1 MLASSADGTPK
12 VSIILPTYN
21 RAGFL
26 PQAFAS
32 IWAQQFID
40 WELIVVDDGSTDG
53 TPELVRRL
61 GAELAQPVR
70 YLRQANAGP
79 YAARNTGLDAARGGY
94 IAFFD
99 SDDVW
104 LPHHLRDC
112 VEALDANP
120 DVDWV
125 YGACRMVEFGTGRE
139 VSANTFY
146 KADGRPRPFLSLRG
160 PRRGRLQVIDDPE
173 AVRCAILHG
182 MYCGLQNSV
191 LRRGIF
197 ADYRFAVAHRNE
209 AEDVVLGIRAL
220 ATGRR
225 LAYLDAVHVTY
236 HLHGENS
243 SAAAQNGSVE
253 KLLRV
258 YRAQVQGFEDM
269 GRQIPLTWRDRR
281 ALNRRLSQEL
291 FWHLGYALLWQS
303 GRRQEALAAFRRGL
317 RRWPWEPRYWKTYFL
332 ALFRSR
338 MGAVAKPESWTVV

>member
-1 MLASSADGTPK
+1 MLASSADGTSK

-21 RAGFL
+21 RAAFL

-32 IWAQQFID
+32 IKAQQFAD
-40 WELIVVDDGSTDG
+40 WELVVVDDGSTDG
-53 TPELVRRL
+53 TPDLVDRL
-61 GAELAQPVR
+61 RAEVAQPVR

-79 YAARNTGLDAARGGY
+79 YAARNTGLDAARAEC

-112 VEALDANP
+112 AEALNANS

-125 YGACRMVEFGTGRE
+125 YGACRMVEFGTGRA

-146 KADGRPRPFLSLRG
+146 KADGTPRPFLGLRG
-160 PRRGRLQVIDDPE
+160 PRRGRLQVIEDPE
-173 AVRCAILHG
+173 GVRCAILHG
-182 MYCGLQNSV
+182 LYCGLQNSV
-191 LRRGIF
+191 IRRRVF

-220 ATGRR
+220 ALGQR
-225 LAYLDAVHVTY
+225 LAYFDDVHVIY

-243 SAAAQNGSVE
+243 SGAMQNASVE
-253 KLLRV
+253 KLLGV

-269 GRQIPLTWRDRR
+269 GRQVPLTWRERR
-281 ALNRRLSQEL
+281 ALDRRLSQEI
-291 FWHLGYALLWQS
+291 FWHLGYALLWQN
-303 GRRQEALAAFRRGL
+303 GRRREALEAFRTGL
-317 RRWPWEPRYWKTYFL
+317 RRWPWDFRYWKTYCL
-332 ALFRSR
+332 ALLRS
-338 MGAVAKPESWTVV
+338 GLVTLADPEVWTAG